1 MPATSRVAWIDTVK
15 GAAILLVVLMHVA
28 TAASAQDWFDERVLD
43 AMSPLR
49 TVRMPLFFAM
59 AGYFFLRRIDRPWSW
74 QVQNRL
80 GPFLWLFGLWSA
92 LWALWAQVFPWNE
105 EAYTPLTVLAVP
117 LDPEYGPWFI
127 YALAIYY
134 LAVKLMHPLPL
145 WLQFGIGAVVSLPMA
160 FGLVT
165 IDNFAWERTLTH
177 FAIFQFGVYGHC
189 TIAAIADRVSVAMLV
204 LVGGAFVVSF
214 GILIALSGAITSPA
228 WLPLTALGMSTGI
241 IASALIARYLPWLR
255 LDWFGRHT
263 LPIYLLHLPVIGV
276 LLTLWPMDDS
286 APMLSLGLST
296 VVTIAFTVAAVA
308 GAILLWVILRPVPGL
323 FIAPWRGE
331 GANTRPLPDVPAG
344 KVPTS

>member
-1 MPATSRVAWIDTVK
+1 M
-15 GAAILLVVLMHVA
+15 
-28 TAASAQDWFDERVLD
+28 
-43 AMSPLR
+43 
-49 TVRMPLFFAM
+49 
-59 AGYFFLRRIDRPWSW
+59 
-74 QVQNRL
+74 
-80 GPFLWLFGLWSA
+80 
-92 LWALWAQVFPWNE
+92 
-105 EAYTPLTVLAVP
+105 LTVP

-134 LAVKLMHPLPL
+134 LAVKLMHPRPL
-145 WLQFGIGAVVSLPMA
+145 WLQFGIGAVVSLPVA

-177 FAIFQFGVYGHC
+177 FIIFQFGVYGHR
-189 TIAAIADRVSVAMLV
+189 TIAAIADRASVAMLV

-214 GILIALSGAITSPA
+214 GILIALGGAITSPA

-286 APMLSLGLST
+286 APMLSLGLSA
-296 VVTIAFTVAAVA
+296 VVTIAF
-308 GAILLWVILRPVPGL
+308 
-323 FIAPWRGE
+323 
-331 GANTRPLPDVPAG
+331 LPDVPAV
-344 KVPTS
+344 KVPNS

>member
-1 MPATSRVAWIDTVK
+1 MRRVATWKTPSLIP
-15 GAAILLVVLMHVA
+15 VLNSPTNSSHA
-28 TAASAQDWFDERVLD
+28 RDLTRCLNRRRQGSRHTPRRAD
-43 AMSPLR
+43 A
-49 TVRMPLFFAM
+49 
-59 AGYFFLRRIDRPWSW
+59 RRHRRLGRPWSW

-105 EAYTPLTVLAVP
+105 EAYTPLTVLTVP

-134 LAVKLMHPLPL
+134 LAVKLMHPRPL
-145 WLQFGIGAVVSLPMA
+145 WLQFGIGAVVSLPVA

-177 FAIFQFGVYGHC
+177 FIIFQFGVYGHR
-189 TIAAIADRVSVAMLV
+189 TIAAIADCASVAMLV

-214 GILIALSGAITSPA
+214 GILIALGGAITSPA
-228 WLPLTALGMSTGI
+228 WLPLTAWGMSTGI

-263 LPIYLLHLPVIGV
+263 LPIYLLHRPASASCSRSGRWTIPPRCSPSGCRPWCRSPFCPMSLQSRFPPADRTELPTRACVSR
-276 LLTLWPMDDS
+276 LLRDCRMGQCHMDPR
-286 APMLSLGLST
+286 APGHPR
-296 VVTIAFTVAAVA
+296 
-308 GAILLWVILRPVPGL
+308 RP
-323 FIAPWRGE
+323 
-331 GANTRPLPDVPAG
+331 T
-344 KVPTS
+344 